1 MFWSLV
7 IVCLVAIGSCH
18 WIAGLISKQ
27 SEAVQNRWASVG
39 GGAGLAYIFIHL
51 LPELTTGGGN
61 ISDAI
66 GMEHFLPNA
75 MTESLLFLITMLGV
89 FIPYVLGVIGKQ
101 NSNSNKWNSSAS
113 LGIFVLVNYLYA
125 YSLPSLLTTGF
136 TYGVLFT
143 VAIAAHVLLA
153 DRTLAKDHPLVFRRR
168 FRWAGTAAVIIG
180 GIHAAAFQ
188 PISDL
193 TLAVATA
200 YVGGSL
206 LLSVFQ
212 EELPDARHSR
222 LGWFTLGLSV
232 MSALLLIATAYG
244 PAVHHS

>member
-1 MFWSLV
+1 MFWSLA

-39 GGAGLAYIFIHL
+39 GGAGLSYIFIHL
-51 LPELTTGGGN
+51 LPELTTGGGT

-66 GMEHFLPNA
+66 GMEHFLPNP

-89 FIPYVLGVIGKQ
+89 FIPYALGVIGRR
-101 NSNSNKWNSSAS
+101 NRNEWNSSANV
-113 LGIFVLVNYLYA
+113 GIFALVNYLYA

-168 FRWAGTAAVIIG
+168 FRWVGSAAVIIG
-180 GIHAAAFQ
+180 GIHAAAFH
-188 PISDL
+188 PLSDL
-193 TLAVATA
+193 TLALATA
-200 YVGGSL
+200 FVGGSL

-212 EELPDARHSR
+212 EELPDAKHSR
-222 LGWFTLGLSV
+222 LGWFSLGLCA
-232 MSALLLIATAYG
+232 MSALLLVATAHG
-244 PAVHHS
+244 AAVHHS

>member
-1 MFWSLV
+1 MFWGLV
-7 IVCLVAIGSCH
+7 IICLVAIGSCH
-18 WIAGLISKQ
+18 WVAGLISKQ

-51 LPELTTGGGN
+51 LPELTTGGST

-89 FIPYVLGVIGKQ
+89 FIPYVLGVIGKR

-113 LGIFVLVNYLYA
+113 LGIFALVNYLYA
-125 YSLPSLLTTGF
+125 YSLPSLLTTGL

-168 FRWAGTAAVIIG
+168 FRWVGTVAVIIG
-180 GIHAAAFQ
+180 GFHAAAFH

-200 YVGGSL
+200 FVGGSL

-212 EELPDARHSR
+212 EELPDAKHSR
-222 LGWFTLGLSV
+222 LGWFSLGLCV
-232 MSALLLIATAYG
+232 MSALLLITTAHG
-244 PAVHHS
+244 AAVHHS